1 MKLVVHHDKPEA
13 LLDTLR
19 ARHPA
24 VSVACCTDYASLP
37 ETITRERPEALF
49 TIKFAGTAGFP
60 SAAIVGSDSL
70 RWVSVGGSGTD
81 HIGPWDP
88 ARLTVTNAA
97 GVAAEAM
104 AQYVIGGILHF
115 ALGFSA
121 FARHQRER
129 VWTAGSVTWVAG
141 RTIAVLGLGKTGQAI
156 TKLSKALGMRVIGVR
171 AHPAPTSDV
180 DRVEAMDN
188 LHDVLGAADYV
199 AVCLPLTPATRGL
212 IDGAA
217 FQALKPGAV
226 LADVSRGGIVHQ
238 AALLQALQDSRL
250 AGAVLDVFE
259 TEPLPADNPL
269 WTTDNVII
277 TPHCSSVYEGWEKRA
292 MEMFCDN
299 LDHWLAG
306 QALENVVDPGKG
318 Y

>member
-1 MKLVVHHDKPEA
+1 MKLVVHHDRPEL

-37 ETITRERPEALF
+37 ETLARERPEVLF
-49 TIKFAGTAGFP
+49 TIKFAGTPGFP
-60 SAAIVGSDSL
+60 RAAIVGSDSL

-81 HIGPWDP
+81 HLGSWDP

-97 GVAAEAM
+97 GVAAEVM
-104 AQYVIGGILHF
+104 GQYVIGGILHF
-115 ALGFSA
+115 ALGLSA

-129 VWTAGSVTWVAG
+129 TWTDGSVTWVAG
-141 RTIAVLGLGKTGQAI
+141 RTVAILGLGKTGQAI
-156 TKLSKALGMRVIGVR
+156 ARLSKTLGMHVIGVR
-171 AHPAPTSDV
+171 AQPAPTPGV
-180 DRVEAMDN
+180 DRVEAMDK

-212 IDGAA
+212 IDAA
-217 FQALKPGAV
+217 ALRALKPGAV
-226 LADVSRGGIVHQ
+226 LADVSRGGIVRQ
-238 AALLQALQDSRL
+238 AALLEALRDGRI
-250 AGAVLDVFE
+250 AGAILDVFE
-259 TEPLPADNPL
+259 TEPLPSDNPL
-269 WTTDNVII
+269 WSMDNVII
-277 TPHCSSVYEGWEKRA
+277 TPHCSSVYEGWERRA

-299 LDHWLAG
+299 LGRWLAG
-306 QALENVVDPGKG
+306 QPLENVVDPGRG